1 MLLLVSS
8 SYSGRI
14 EPPGMPAAVSI
25 PCISS
30 NFVIICAPVFFI
42 FLLHL
47 CYFCAYAEFYKK
59 KPSCRRA
66 SFIHIVYS
74 AMYYNT
80 YAPGF
85 LKKLETR
92 TTSTVMTEID
102 FIGII
107 SIFFTQFCQW
117 GISQAECVICPT
129 LLKHGDFIILLL

>member
-1 MLLLVSS
+1 MQNSIKKSPPAGELL
-8 SYSGRI
+8 
-14 EPPGMPAAVSI
+14 
-25 PCISS
+25 
-30 NFVIICAPVFFI
+30 
-42 FLLHL
+42 
-47 CYFCAYAEFYKK
+47 
-59 KPSCRRA
+59 

-85 LKKLETR
+85 LKKLATR

-107 SIFFTQFCQW
+107 STFFTQFCQW
-117 GISQAECVICPT
+117 GIRQAECVICPT